1 MKIPAAPALRL
12 VSIVCLPLALLASP
26 LPPPGTD
33 GPSQRSYQVAVLAK
47 VIDPVLRTGS
57 DGTLAQQLP
66 RHAPDREAYAA
77 LEALGRTLSG
87 CAPWL
92 ELGPGEDVEGRL
104 RAQYGALAVRAIA
117 RAVDPNSPGHLNFTQ
132 GSQPLVDTAF
142 LAQALLRAPRQLWGK
157 LSGPERANLVAALKS
172 TRSIKPYESNWL
184 LFSAMV
190 ETALLEFTGDCD
202 LAPIEKAV
210 SKHAQWY
217 LGDGTYGDGP
227 HLHWDYY
234 NSFVIHPMLWEVL
247 EVCGRSNLKL
257 TLDFA
262 TEQTRAQRYA
272 AVQERLIS
280 PEGSYPILGRSSVY
294 RFGSFQVLSL
304 MALRHHLP
312 SELKPA
318 AVRAGLTAVIQRV
331 IEAPGTFD
339 KDGWLT
345 VGVVGRQAKSAESY
359 ISTGSVYLCTEGLL
373 QLGLPASDPFWTE
386 PGAPWTQKRLW
397 SGEDLPGDHALKD

>member
-1 MKIPAAPALRL
+1 MRL
-12 VSIVCLPLALLASP
+12 LSFIAVLTLDLTLLAQPSSP
-26 LPPPGTD
+26 PDSEGAT
-33 GPSQRSYQVAVLAK
+33 QRSFQVAVLTR
-47 VIDPVLRTGS
+47 IIEPVLQAGS
-57 DGTLAQQLP
+57 EGTLTRRLP
-66 RHAPDREAYAA
+66 KRAPDREAYAG

-92 ELGPGEDVEGRL
+92 ELGPGEDPEGRL
-104 RAQYGALAVRAIA
+104 RARYIGLAVRAIA
-117 RAVDPNSPGHLNFTQ
+117 QSVDPKGPGYLNFSQ
-132 GSQPLVDTAF
+132 GSQPLVDAAF
-142 LAQALLRAPRQLWGK
+142 LAQALLRAPRQLWGN
-157 LSGPERANLVAALKS
+157 LSETERAHLVSALKS
-172 TRSIKPYESNWL
+172 VRTIKPYESNWL
-184 LFSAMV
+184 LFSATV
-190 ETALLEFTGDCD
+190 EAALLEFTGECD

-234 NSFVIHPMLWEVL
+234 NSFVIHPMLIDVL
-247 EVCGRSNLKL
+247 EVCSRRNLKL
-257 TLDFA
+257 SLDLS
-262 TEQTRAQRYA
+262 TEQARAQRYA

-294 RFGSFQVLSL
+294 RFGAFQVLAL
-304 MALRHHLP
+304 MALRHQLP

-331 IEAPGTFD
+331 IGAPGTFD
-339 KDGWLT
+339 RDGWLT
-345 VGVVGRQAKSAESY
+345 VGVVGHQPKSAESY

-373 QLGLPASDPFWTE
+373 QLGLPPSDPFWTE
-386 PGAPWTQKRLW
+386 PDAPWTQKRLW